1 MNKTDQF
8 TAIVLAADR
17 AAGDPVAA
25 KTGMAC
31 KAFAPIYGTPMII
44 RVLDALEASN
54 MVKTIIICGPP
65 KSAIPGCPEL
75 ERRIASGRV
84 IWLPNLDSPSRSADS
99 GLMHIDQ
106 NAPVLL
112 TTADHALLTSSIVR
126 YFLGESQKVDSDAT
140 VGVVKYEDIAA
151 AFPGVKRTVIR
162 LRDGGVCGCNLYAFL
177 NPRGRGL
184 VSFWQRAEDLRKRPE
199 KLIAQT
205 FGLTPVLLYLFGL
218 LTLDRGLKAVLA
230 KTGIKV
236 QPVFLPFPQAGV
248 DVDKVEDMLLVESV
262 LAGAVTLAQK
272 KTDSPDQFP

>member
-17 AAGDPVAA
+17 TAGDPVAA

-44 RVLDALEASN
+44 RVLDALEASD
-54 MVKTIIICGPP
+54 MVKTIIVCGPP

-84 IWLPNLDSPSRSADS
+84 IWLPNLDSPSRSANS
-99 GLMHIDQ
+99 GLTHIDQ

-126 YFLGESQKVDSDAT
+126 YFLGESQKADSDAT
-140 VGVVKYEDIAA
+140 VGVVKYEDVAA

-184 VSFWQRAEDLRKRPE
+184 VSFWQRAEDLRKRPWL
-199 KLIAQT
+199 LIGQT
-205 FGLTPVLLYLFGL
+205 FGLMAVFLYLLGL

-230 KTGIKV
+230 KTGIGV

-262 LAGAVTLAQK
+262 LAGAVPLAQE
-272 KTDSPDQFP
+272 KTDSPDQLP

>member
-17 AAGDPVAA
+17 TTGDPVAA
-25 KTGMAC
+25 KAGMAC
-31 KAFAPIYGTPMII
+31 KAFAPICGTPMII
-44 RVLDALEASN
+44 RVLDALEASD
-54 MVKTIIICGPP
+54 MVKTIIVCGPP

-75 ERRIASGRV
+75 ERRIASRRV

-126 YFLGESQKVDSDAT
+126 YFLGESQKADSDAT
-140 VGVVKYEDIAA
+140 VGVVKYEVVAA

-184 VSFWQRAEDLRKRPE
+184 VSFWQRAEDLRKRPGQ
-199 KLIAQT
+199 LIAQT
-205 FGLTPVLLYLFGL
+205 FGLTAVFLYLFGL
-218 LTLDRGLKAVLA
+218 LTLDRGLKAVSA
-230 KTGIKV
+230 KTGIRV

-262 LAGAVTLAQK
+262 LAGAVPLAQEK
-272 KTDSPDQFP
+272 ADSPDPFP